1 VTVQVSEGVPQVTV
15 PDVGGERAADAIATL
30 EAAGLEVTTST
41 FITGD
46 RVYRQSPGAGTV
58 VDQGSEVSLLLSF
71 G

>member
-1 VTVQVSEGVPQVTV
+1 VTG
-15 PDVGGERAADAIATL
+15 DRAADAVAAL

-46 RVYRQSPGAGTV
+46 RVYRQSPAPGTV